1 MARNSTAPATAAAA
15 QVPSPSL
22 LANFRQELTRH
33 PPFAQMEPSAIDFFL
48 THCEQRYFAPAE
60 VLVQPSDGEV
70 EQLFFIRQGSVTG
83 VRGLADVSGAFQYE
97 AGDMFPVG
105 AAVARRAVT
114 ATYSAVAD
122 TFVLALSVT
131 AMREL
136 AEASPVFSDFLRR
149 RIAGFLELSR
159 RALQVAYSSQA
170 LAEQSLETPLGN
182 LVSRAPV
189 SCGPDTPLREALV
202 SMHEK
207 RTGSILVVDPQ
218 GRAVGILTR
227 YDVIGRIALA
237 EVPLDTPI
245 GQVMV
250 HPVHSL
256 TATDTA
262 HDAAL
267 LMSRHGVRHVPVTR
281 DGVAIGLVSERDL
294 FAMQRLSLKQVS
306 TSIRA
311 ARDVG
316 TLKLVA
322 QDIRRLAR
330 SLLSQGVQAR
340 QLTSLISHLNDVLT
354 QRLLELKSAE
364 HGVDLASLCWLALG
378 SEGRSEQT
386 IATDQDNALIL
397 PDGATQAQRE
407 KILVFAHDVNVAL
420 DACGYPLCRGGV
432 MAGEPACCLTLR
444 EWRERFAVW
453 IDHGAPQDLLNAS
466 IYFDMRGLAG
476 YTELAQHLHAEV
488 LEAGAAHA
496 AFSQADGAERVVP
509 GGALELAGRRGRGR
523 PRDGRP
529 QASRHGH
536 LRRRRAALQPGARQ
550 PGDIHAGTARERRP
564 AHGSRPVGI
573 RGVGG
578 RVRVQCRC
586 SGCKF
591 SCRRSRQLA
600 GAEPHRA
607 VQPQRHRPA
616 HPEGVAARRALTAA
630 AHAPGLRALGPI
642 NCFARCEHSSL
653 RSCKGRKPWRRRSN
667 CPVRSEQR
675 GVRASGRGR
684 RGTPAE
690 WSVPSP

>member
-1 MARNSTAPATAAAA
+1 MANGSTAPAPAAAA

-22 LANFRQELTRH
+22 LANFRQELMRH
-33 PPFAQMEPSAIDFFL
+33 PPFAQMDPPSIDFFL
-48 THCEQRYFAPAE
+48 THCEQRYFAPGD

-70 EQLFFIRQGSVTG
+70 QQLYFIRQGSVTG

-97 AGDMFPVG
+97 AGDVFPVG

-122 TFVLALSVT
+122 TFVLALPVA

-136 AEASPVFSDFLRR
+136 ADASPVFSDFLRR

-159 RALQVAYSSQA
+159 RALQVAYSSQT

-182 LVSRAPV
+182 LVSRSPV
-189 SCGPDTPLREALV
+189 SCAPETPLREALAT
-202 SMHEK
+202 MHEK

-218 GRAVGILTR
+218 GRPVGILTR
-227 YDVIGRIALA
+227 YDVIGRITLA
-237 EVPLDTPI
+237 QVPLDTPI

-250 HPVHSL
+250 QPVHSL

-267 LMSRHGVRHVPVTR
+267 MMSRHGVRHVPVTQG
-281 DGVAIGLVSERDL
+281 GVAVGLVSERDL

-364 HGVDLASLCWLALG
+364 HGIDLGTVCWLALG

-397 PDGATQAQRE
+397 PDGTSDAQRE
-407 KILVFAHDVNVAL
+407 KILAFAHDVNLAL
-420 DACGYPLCRGGV
+420 DACGYPLCRGGI
-432 MAGEPACCLTLR
+432 MAGEPGCCLTLR
-444 EWRERFAVW
+444 EWRERFAGW

-466 IYFDMRGLAG
+466 IYFDLRGLAG

-488 LEAGAAHA
+488 LEAARRTPRFLKQMA
-496 AFSQADGAERVVP
+496 QN
-509 GGALELAGRRGRGR
+509 AL
-523 PRDGRP
+523 
-529 QASRHGH
+529 S
-536 LRRRRAALQPGARQ
+536 RAAPLNWLGGVDVDERGTVDLKLQ
-550 PGDIHAGTARERRP
+550 GTAIFVDAARLYSL
-564 AHGSRPVGI
+564 AHGSPATSTRERLEQAGARMGLAPSEYEAW
-573 RGVGG
+573 VGG
-578 RVRVQCRC
+578 FEFMQMLRLQVQLQAQEPLDQPNRVALSSLNDIDRRILKESLRV
-586 SGCKF
+586 
-591 SCRRSRQLA
+591 A
-600 GAEPHRA
+600 
-607 VQPQRHRPA
+607 
-616 HPEGVAARRALTAA
+616 RALQ
-630 AHAPGLRALGPI
+630 
-642 NCFARCEHSSL
+642 
-653 RSCKGRKPWRRRSN
+653 
-667 CPVRSEQR
+667 QR
-675 GVRASGRGR
+675 MHLDYER
-684 RGTPAE
+684 
-690 WSVPSP
+690 